1 MEIKDVLKQTMMEKG
16 VSQKWL
22 ADKAGVKEPT
32 ISRTL
37 SGGSV
42 PGSDVLLKLAE
53 ALNVSCD
60 YLLGRTADPS
70 INSSHQ
76 DTEYMIGK
84 AFMRC
89 GDRDR
94 KIILAVLGQYLPA
107 AWEEMQGKVL

>member
-1 MEIKDVLKQTMMEKG
+1 MELCDILKETMLEKG
-16 VSQKWL
+16 VSQRWL
-22 ADKAGVKEPT
+22 AEKTGVKEPT

-42 PGSDVLLKLAE
+42 PGSDLLLKIGE
-53 ALNVSCD
+53 ALDVSCD
-60 YLLGRTADPS
+60 YLLGRTADPRM
-70 INSSHQ
+70 NSTGQ

-107 AWEEMQGKVL
+107 AWEEMKDKVL

>member
-1 MEIKDVLKQTMMEKG
+1 MEIRDILKQIMQERG
-16 VSQKWL
+16 ISQKWL
-22 ADKAGVKEPT
+22 ADHTGVKEPT

-37 SGGSV
+37 SGGSI
-42 PGSDVLLKLAE
+42 PGSDLLLKMGE

-70 INSSHQ
+70 INSNQQ

-107 AWEEMQGKVL
+107 AWEEMQSKVL